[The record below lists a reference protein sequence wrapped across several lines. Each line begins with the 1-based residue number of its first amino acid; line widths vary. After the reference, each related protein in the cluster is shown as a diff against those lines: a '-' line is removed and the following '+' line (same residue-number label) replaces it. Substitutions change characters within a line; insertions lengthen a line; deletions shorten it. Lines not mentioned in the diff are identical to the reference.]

1 MQYWL
6 ESKETLWTASFVFNI
21 VQVEWAA
28 GIGNTVMGMDFT
40 RQGQIFH
47 VSVYVYVKK
56 LFFPPE

>member
-21 VQVEWAA
+21 VQVECAA
-28 GIGNTVMGMDFT
+28 GIGNAVMSMGFT
-40 RQGQIFH
+40 IQGQILH